1 MKKNTKLQVDVLTIF
16 PEMIDGYASQ
26 SILGRAQ
33 KAGFLK
39 VEAHDIRKYTTDKHN
54 RVDDKPFGGG
64 PGMILQVEPI
74 YSAMK
79 ALKLV
84 SGKWS
89 VNSGKRL
96 IGSESVMVKSKAKLK
111 TRVILTSAKG
121 KLFTQKDAQRLSKYD
136 RLVFVCGR
144 YEGVD
149 ERVAKHLVHEELSI
163 GPYVLTGG
171 ELASLVMLDAVARL
185 RPGVLGQEAS
195 LDEESWSNGENRE
208 YPQYSRPED
217 FMGLK
222 VPPVLLSGDH
232 KKIAE
237 WRAGNSN

>member
-1 MKKNTKLQVDVLTIF
+1 MKKNDKLQVDVLTIF

-33 KAGFLK
+33 KAGLLN
-39 VEAHDIRKYTTDKHN
+39 VEAHDIRKFTADKHN

-84 SGKWS
+84 SDQRSGI
-89 VNSGKRL
+89 SGKKL
-96 IGSESVMVKSKAKLK
+96 IGSESVIGKLKVKLK

-121 KLFTQKDAQRLSKYD
+121 KLFTQKDAKRLSKYD
-136 RLVFVCGR
+136 RLVFICGR

-171 ELASLVMLDAVARL
+171 ELASLVMTDAVARL

-195 LDEESWSNGENRE
+195 LEEESWSNGENRE

-217 FMGLK
+217 FLGIK
-222 VPPVLLSGDH
+222 VPSVLLSGNH

-237 WRAGNSN
+237 WRTNNSN